1 MADPRIKQIKIK
13 TGVVKRLTKEK
24 VSYEEEALK
33 TEEKVEKM
41 KSENKDEYEIKKMIE
56 VLQESKMMVPDTLKR
71 LKAGYAD
78 LENLLVCMICVT
90 VVYISQHCPYH
101 KHYCNSQCIPL
112 VNFHK
117 KVPHIVT
124 YKIMCNLSLI
134 VPCHNVE
141 GDIEIPVSICL
152 SLPLAFVDETPQKP
166 LDGFCSNFVGLLVT
180 ILCSWSY
187 CVVILICK
195 IVQEL

>member
-78 LENLLVCMICVT
+78 LENLLT
-90 VVYISQHCPYH
+90 KEEDLSE
-101 KHYCNSQCIPL
+101 
-112 VNFHK
+112 
-117 KVPHIVT
+117 T
-124 YKIMCNLSLI
+124 EEYKA
-134 VPCHNVE
+134 
-141 GDIEIPVSICL
+141 G
-152 SLPLAFVDETPQKP
+152 K
-166 LDGFCSNFVGLLVT
+166 
-180 ILCSWSY
+180 
-187 CVVILICK
+187 VILEEAK
-195 IVQEL
+195 AVMPS